1 MKKNSFYNVQHSPI
15 GAFASFTLGFKGA
28 KGGLGLELGKPAD
41 ENVYIGLQSRDGKR
55 YEALPFFTSLNDESS
70 RYDVEKQTEPESQSD
85 EKDKAVEESLQ
96 RVESAEIFPSHPTSA
111 NSQTPSGWYH
121 PSTTELVYYNDEMIE
136 RTLEAATDT
145 WTAGDLTFKIY
156 SSVRPVPDPA
166 QATEEEVKA
175 AIVPAVFAELTI
187 DNTAGEIARRAF
199 FGYEGSDPY
208 SSMRITHEDDEH
220 YTGVGQGRQT
230 ALICADQDV
239 TPALGFGIEKVLEE
253 ELEHNLKFGLGI
265 VGALLMEVP
274 AGQKRTFR
282 VAVCFYKG
290 GLVTTGIDT
299 SYYYTRYFKRIE
311 DVGTYALEQWDEL
324 TDTCEQANRW
334 IGEGTL
340 NEDQHFML
348 AHSIH
353 SYYGSTQL
361 LQTLDDQPLWIV
373 NEGEYRMMN
382 TLDLTADQLYY
393 ELIMNPWTVRNE
405 LELFVDRYSY
415 YDQVSFPGDRTE
427 YPGGLS
433 FTHDVGV
440 ANVFSRPQYS
450 AYEMAGIEDC
460 FSYMSH
466 EELVNWL
473 CCALTYIEQTGDLE
487 FKDKYLKLLEDG
499 LESMLNRDHP
509 EPSQRN
515 GLMGLDSHRT
525 QGGAEITTYDSLD
538 VSLGQSRNNIYLA
551 GKCWAVYIALEK
563 LFYSE
568 DRTVRAEEAGAQADR
583 CAATI
588 TAQLNEQGYIPA
600 VIGEGNDSRIIPA
613 IEGLVFPYF
622 TGCAEALEREGRF
635 ADYLNALHTHL
646 RTVLVKGT
654 CLFDNGAWKLSST
667 SNNSWLSKIYLS
679 QFIAREIMGLV
690 WDEQGQAADAAH
702 VEWLTHP
709 EYSYWCW
716 SDQILSGIISGS
728 KYYPRGVTS
737 ILWLWEKGNSAL
749 RTPEIFSQKKTLI
762 HK

>member
-1 MKKNSFYNVQHSPI
+1 MKRNSFYNVQHSPI

-41 ENVYIGLQSRDGKR
+41 ENIYIGLQSRDGKR
-55 YEALPFFTSLNDESS
+55 YEALPFFAQVNDESA
-70 RYDVEKQTEPESQSD
+70 RYDVEK
-85 EKDKAVEESLQ
+85 EKPTD
-96 RVESAEIFPSHPTSA
+96 PTS
-111 NSQTPSGWYH
+111 
-121 PSTTELVYYNDEMIE
+121 TEIVYYQDDEIE
-136 RTLEAATDT
+136 RTLDVATDT

-166 QATEEEVKA
+166 HAHEEELKS
-175 AIVPAVFAELTI
+175 AIVPAVFAEMTI
-187 DNTAGEIARRAF
+187 DNTTGTVSRRAF

-208 SSMRITHEDDEH
+208 RSMRIIKKSDESVEQAQSDG
-220 YTGVGQGRQT
+220 YAGVGQGRQT
-230 ALICADQDV
+230 AILCDDPDV
-239 TPALGFGIEKVLEE
+239 TPALGFGIEKIVQEKYAN
-253 ELEHNLKFGLGI
+253 NLYFGLGI
-265 VGALLMEVP
+265 VGALLMDVP

-282 VAVCFYKG
+282 FAICFYKEG
-290 GLVTTGIDT
+290 IVTTGIDT

-311 DVGTYALEQWDEL
+311 EVGTYALAHWDTL
-324 TDTCEQANRW
+324 TQACEDANTW
-334 IGEGTL
+334 IGNYQAL
-340 NEDQHFML
+340 NQDQHFMV
-348 AHSIH
+348 AQSIH

-361 LQTLDDQPLWIV
+361 LQTMDEQPLWIV

-415 YDQVSFPGDRTE
+415 YDKVRFPQDQTT

-433 FTHDVGV
+433 FTHDVGI
-440 ANVFSRPQYS
+440 ANHFSRPQYS
-450 AYEMAGIEDC
+450 AYELAGIDDC

-473 CCALTYIEQTGDLE
+473 CCALTYIEQTQDHE
-487 FKDKYLKLLEDG
+487 FQHKYMNILQDG
-499 LESMLNRDHP
+499 LQSMLNRDHP
-509 EPSQRN
+509 EAEQRN

-525 QGGAEITTYDSLD
+525 EGGAEITTYDSLD

-551 GKCWAVYIALEK
+551 GKCWAVYLALEK
-563 LFYSE
+563 LFYQE
-568 DRTVRAEEAGAQADR
+568 GQTEYAQQAGAQADR
-583 CAATI
+583 CAATV
-588 TAQLNEQGYIPA
+588 TTQLNDQGYIPA
-600 VIGEGNDSRIIPA
+600 VIGEGNDSQIIPA

-622 TGCAEALEREGRF
+622 TGCHEALERDGRF

-646 RTVLVKGT
+646 NTVLVKGT
-654 CLFDNGAWKLSST
+654 CLFENGAWKLSST

-679 QFIAREIMGLV
+679 QFIAREIMGLT
-690 WDEQGQAADAAH
+690 WDEQGQIADAAH

-716 SDQILSGIISGS
+716 SDQIISGIASGS

-737 ILWLWEKGNSAL
+737 ILWLWEKGDGKL
-749 RTPEIFSQKKTLI
+749 RTPEVLAHPITSAHL
-762 HK
+762 

>member
-41 ENVYIGLQSRDGKR
+41 ENIYIGLQSRDGST
-55 YEALPFFTSLNDESS
+55 YEALPFFTQVEDESS
-70 RYDVEKQTEPESQSD
+70 RYDVEKEKQTD
-85 EKDKAVEESLQ
+85 
-96 RVESAEIFPSHPTSA
+96 
-111 NSQTPSGWYH
+111 H
-121 PSTTELVYYNDEMIE
+121 PSAVSLVHYQDEQIE
-136 RTLEAATDT
+136 RTLDIATDT

-166 QATEEEVKA
+166 HASDEELKS
-175 AIVPAVFAELTI
+175 AIVPAVFAEMTI
-187 DNTAGEIARRAF
+187 DNTEGKTSRRAF

-208 SSMRITHEDDEH
+208 RSMRVISGADDQANDV
-220 YTGVGQGRQT
+220 YAGVGQGRQT
-230 ALICADQDV
+230 AILCDDPDV
-239 TPALGFGIEKVLEE
+239 TPALGFGIEKVLQEKFAN
-253 ELEHNLKFGLGI
+253 NLYFGLGI
-265 VGALLMEVP
+265 VGALLMDVP

-282 VAVCFYKG
+282 LAICFYRDG
-290 GLVTTGIDT
+290 IVTTGIDT

-311 DVGTYALEQWDEL
+311 EVGTYALRNWESL
-324 TDTCEQANRW
+324 INACEQANKW
-334 IGEGTL
+334 IGESNKL
-340 NEDQHFML
+340 NPDQHFMV
-348 AHSIH
+348 AQSIH

-361 LQTLDDQPLWIV
+361 LQTVDHQPLWIV

-405 LELFVDRYSY
+405 LELFVKRYSY
-415 YDQVSFPGDRTE
+415 YDQVCFPQDRTA

-433 FTHDVGV
+433 FTHDVGI
-440 ANVFSRPQYS
+440 ANHFSRPQYS
-450 AYEMAGIEDC
+450 AYELAGIDDC

-473 CCALTYIEQTGDLE
+473 CCALTYIEQTKDHD
-487 FKDKYLKLLEDG
+487 FKQKYMNILQDG
-499 LESMLNRDHP
+499 LQSMLHRDHP
-509 EPSQRN
+509 DPEQRN
-515 GLMGLDSHRT
+515 GLMGLDSDRT

-551 GKCWAVYIALEK
+551 GKCWAVYLALEK
-563 LFYSE
+563 LFVEEGQTEY
-568 DRTVRAEEAGAQADR
+568 AEQAGAQADR
-583 CAATI
+583 CAATV

-600 VIGEGNDSRIIPA
+600 VIGEGNDSQIIPA

-622 TGCAEALEREGRF
+622 TGCAKALERDGRF
-635 ADYLNALHTHL
+635 ADYLQALHTHL
-646 RTVLVKGT
+646 NTVLVKGI

-679 QFIAREIMGLV
+679 QFIAREIMGLT
-690 WDEQGQAADAAH
+690 WEEQGLTADAAH

-716 SDQILSGIISGS
+716 SDQIISGIISGS

-737 ILWLWEKGNSAL
+737 ILWLWEKGDRLL
-749 RTPEIFSQKKTLI
+749 RTPEVFSDSYSVTQQ
-762 HK
+762 